1 MCWGALFDD
10 SVDSLLDGSHGLN
23 SKEMSQAHRVHYTR
37 EEYIGLER
45 SSNVKHE
52 YFDGVIYAMAGG
64 SREHAAIAVNV
75 NTLLSMGVRG
85 RPCQVH
91 SSDLRIRIVDTG
103 LETYPDVTVLCGR
116 AEYDAA
122 DRNVVTN
129 PIVVVEVTNPSTEEY
144 DRGEKLDHYKR
155 IPSLREIVVIGH
167 RERVLEIVRRE
178 EGGRWTRHEARPG
191 EVATLISIGCDLSVD
206 EVYRDP
212 LAP

>member
-1 MCWGALFDD
+1 MA
-10 SVDSLLDGSHGLN
+10 
-23 SKEMSQAHRVHYTR
+23 QAHRVHYTR

-75 NTLLSMGVRG
+75 STLLSIGVRG

-91 SSDLRIRIVDTG
+91 SSDLRIRIIDTG

-116 AEYDAA
+116 AEHDAA

-129 PIVVVEVTNPSTEEY
+129 PIVIVEITSPSTEEY

-155 IPSLREIVVIGH
+155 IPSLREIVVVSH
-167 RERVLEIVRRE
+167 RDRMLEVVRRE
-178 EGGRWTRHEARPG
+178 EDGTWARHEARPG
-191 EVATLISIGCDLSVD
+191 DVAALISIGCELAVD

-212 LAP
+212 LASA

>member
-1 MCWGALFDD
+1 MA
-10 SVDSLLDGSHGLN
+10 
-23 SKEMSQAHRVHYTR
+23 QAHRVHYTR

-52 YFDGVIYAMAGG
+52 YLDGVIYAMAGG

-75 NTLLSMGVRG
+75 STLLSIGVRG

-91 SSDLRIRIVDTG
+91 SSDLRIRVVDTG

-116 AEYDAA
+116 AEHDAA

-129 PIVVVEVTNPSTEEY
+129 PIVIVEITSPSTEEY

-155 IPSLREIVVIGH
+155 IPSLREIVVVSH
-167 RERVLEIVRRE
+167 RDRMLEVMRRE
-178 EGGRWTRHEARPG
+178 EDGAWTRHEARPG
-191 EVATLISIGCDLSVD
+191 EVATLISIGCELSVD

-212 LAP
+212 LASA